1 MGSFFFYICAY
12 FTDGIMEVRRMSRL
26 ELLMVLYSLR
36 AFLNKKMYDDAMEL
50 IDKVIAQA
58 EKS

>member
-1 MGSFFFYICAY
+1 
-12 FTDGIMEVRRMSRL
+12 MSRL

-58 EKS
+58 EKP